1 MLATVA
7 AVIAA
12 ATFASTRPVIA
23 APAEQPAIVD
33 PDTDA
38 KFLARGLS
46 ISLPEARKRLAAQD
60 EVGRVSE
67 VRGARVRIDHKNPK
81 GLTVEVLQ
89 APGENRSAV
98 AGEMAAVPGISQ
110 VSVRD
115 VPISETGLGAR
126 AVAGKKWAERVTG
139 ETFDVRGD
147 ELTGRT
153 VIVIDSASGFD
164 QLQSAAGKPAFVDV
178 ERGPVARPTAAI
190 WAGEQIN
197 GGALCT
203 LGFGV
208 IKAGIKY
215 TTTAAH
221 SPCNIADTYQYG
233 GTLPTQFSQFGGSS
247 DLSIRNTGANL
258 ATNKGLF

>member
-1 MLATVA
+1 M
-7 AVIAA
+7 
-12 ATFASTRPVIA
+12 
-23 APAEQPAIVD
+23 
-33 PDTDA
+33 
-38 KFLARGLS
+38 
-46 ISLPEARKRLAAQD
+46 
-60 EVGRVSE
+60 
-67 VRGARVRIDHKNPK
+67 
-81 GLTVEVLQ
+81 
-89 APGENRSAV
+89 
-98 AGEMAAVPGISQ
+98 
-110 VSVRD
+110 
-115 VPISETGLGAR
+115 
-126 AVAGKKWAERVTG
+126 

-258 ATNKGLF
+258 ATNRVYDGSTARSITATRSRSAMSVGNFVCHYGRTTGYGCGYVDSTTIAPGYIPGATATYIKVSGCPFSNSLGDLGDSGGPWFSSSTAWGWQSGASGPNSCGINDGIFMAANYVSNQGASILTS